1 MNEHN
6 TAADQPA
13 LFPLTDLQTKG
24 YAKPA
29 TDDEQVQDDSPQPE
43 QDAA

>member
-6 TAADQPA
+6 ALTTQGA
-13 LFPLTDLQTKG
+13 LFPLTELQTKG

-43 QDAA
+43 RDAA